1 MAKQAPSWAGLHRLA
16 KDRNDS
22 RSHHKS
28 LCLSGL
34 RYVGAVPPI
43 ISTRNCREQALA
55 LKTPVAESM
64 SVMAI
69 FQQLGRRTLPIKP
82 FQEKRDAD
90 ADDKDWPDPMGV
102 ETWDHTH
109 A

>member
-1 MAKQAPSWAGLHRLA
+1 MFPDKLVATPSRSRVAEVSTATPKTIPTCLTIFKGSVADCPDVRSVA
-16 KDRNDS
+16 SRRQGDS
-22 RSHHKS
+22 R
-28 LCLSGL
+28 
-34 RYVGAVPPI
+34 Y
-43 ISTRNCREQALA
+43 QALA

-90 ADDKDWPDPMGV
+90 ADDKDWPDP
-102 ETWDHTH
+102 
-109 A
+109 